1 MAMSENQVIR
11 YDRQRTVNIAF
22 VIVTAVFIVSGVY
35 VEYTSTDSLEAILL
49 VYSAIPLLLLFV
61 SGVMG
66 AGSKRAID
74 YIPGEWEQRK
84 VWATFAQYELMVK
97 EHEKAYG
104 HLYAHPT
111 GTTACCCMMPVA
123 LGVGGL
129 ALLYKLNPQPVFSS
143 FIDSVILIII
153 LYGIVSI
160 LGFFVGYR
168 IPKIDAVAFF
178 QPPLSDDVYRFTREL
193 AEVPGIRAGV
203 SVDLGERGGIR
214 TIIGAECRAYV
225 EGLPDTVAIKVQV
238 SHSGFA
244 YPYLVGT
251 VYKGKS
257 VDTDKEQIRL
267 RTKYPALIEY
277 SMDKDVAVMVARFD
291 IPKRTS
297 EVPSISRQDFKA
309 LAGVLVARLKQVY
322 EPS

>member
-1 MAMSENQVIR
+1 MSEDQVIR
-11 YDRQRTVNIAF
+11 HDRQRPVNIAF
-22 VIVTAVFIVSGVY
+22 VVITATFIVSGAY
-35 VEYTSTDSLEAILL
+35 VEYTSPGSLETILL
-49 VYSAIPLLLLFV
+49 VYSATPLFLLFV
-61 SGVMG
+61 SGIMG

-74 YIPGEWEQRK
+74 YIPGEWEQRR
-84 VWATFAQYELMVK
+84 VWATFEQYDIMLK
-97 EHEKAYG
+97 EHERAYG
-104 HLYAHPT
+104 HLYAHPA
-111 GTTACCCMMPVA
+111 GTMACCCMMPVA

-129 ALLYKLNPQPVFSS
+129 ALLYKLNPHPVFSS
-143 FIDSVILIII
+143 FIDSLILIII
-153 LYGIVSI
+153 LYGIVSV

-168 IPKIDAVAFF
+168 VPKIDAVAFF

-193 AEVPGIRAGV
+193 ADVPGIKAGV
-203 SVDLGERGGIR
+203 NVELGERAGIR
-214 TIIGAECRAYV
+214 TIIGAECKAYV

-251 VYKGKS
+251 VYKGKT
-257 VDTDKEQIRL
+257 VEAEKEQVRL
-267 RTKYPALIEY
+267 RTRYPALIEY

-309 LAGVLVARLKQVY
+309 LAGILVARLKQVY